1 MRAWGAL
8 LLAGLAFAAGA
19 CQGAD
24 TKRSGK
30 PLVAVTIPP
39 QAYLVERLADEWV
52 DVQITMPPGTNP
64 HTYEPTIEQAR
75 TMGDAAIYVE
85 VGHPKVPFER
95 GWVERLLDEN
105 ENVELVDCSQGVTV
119 DGEDPHLWTSPAAVR
134 TMVPRI
140 AAALADLLPTHA
152 TEIEQRKNALLAD
165 IEKVDSEARA
175 SFANVTKR
183 RFYVFHPGWGYFARD
198 YGLEQVAI
206 EEEGKEPDPARLARL
221 MERAKQD
228 GVKVIFVAPQFSKRS
243 AELVANEIGARLVML
258 DSLALDWPAT
268 MRTAAREISEAL
280 T

>member
-1 MRAWGAL
+1 MRPWGAL
-8 LLAGLAFAAGA
+8 VLAALAFAAGA
-19 CQGAD
+19 CQRAD
-24 TKRSGK
+24 SRRGGK

-39 QAYLVERLADEWV
+39 QAYFVERLAAEWV

-75 TMGDAAIYVE
+75 TMSEAAVYVE
-85 VGHPKVPFER
+85 VGHPKLPFER
-95 GWVERLLDEN
+95 GWIERLLDEN
-105 ENVELVDCSQGVTV
+105 ENVELVDCSQGVAV

-140 AAALADLLPTHA
+140 AAALADLLPAHA
-152 TEIEQRKNALLAD
+152 AEIGKRKNELLSD
-165 IEKVDSEARA
+165 IEKLDAELRA
-175 SFANVTKR
+175 SFASPAKR

-221 MERAKQD
+221 IERAKQD
-228 GVKVIFVAPQFSKRS
+228 GVKVIFVAPQFSRRS
-243 AELVANEIGARLVML
+243 AELVAGEIGARLVLL
-258 DSLALDWPAT
+258 DSLAADWLAT
-268 MRTAAREISEAL
+268 MRTAGREIREAL